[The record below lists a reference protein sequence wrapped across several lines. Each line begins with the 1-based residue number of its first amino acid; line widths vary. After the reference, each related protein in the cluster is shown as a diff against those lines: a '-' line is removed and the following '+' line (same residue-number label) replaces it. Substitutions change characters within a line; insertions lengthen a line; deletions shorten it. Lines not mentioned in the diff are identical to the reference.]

1 MKLLLKILVWPVT
14 LVLSVFT
21 SICLFLFSRAAFL
34 LGLAS
39 TLLTALALLVL
50 LAGSL
55 KNAAIV
61 TVIAFL
67 ISPYGLP
74 MLAARLI
81 GGVAS
86 VNAAIKDFLHE

>member
-14 LVLSVFT
+14 LALSVFT
-21 SICLFLFSRAAFL
+21 SVCLFLFSRAAFL

-39 TLLTALALLVL
+39 TLLSALALLVL
-50 LAGSL
+50 LAGSP
-55 KNAAIV
+55 KNAVIV
-61 TVIAFL
+61 MVIAFL

-86 VNAAIKDFLHE
+86 VNAAIKDFLYE

>member
-14 LVLSVFT
+14 VALSVFT

-74 MLAARLI
+74 MVAARLI

>member
-21 SICLFLFSRAAFL
+21 SVCLFLFSRATFL

-39 TLLTALALLVL
+39 SVLTTLAILVL
-50 LAGSL
+50 LAGSP

-81 GGVAS
+81 GGLAS
-86 VNAAIKDFLHE
+86 VNAAIKDFLYE

>member
-14 LVLSVFT
+14 LMLSVFT
-21 SICLFLFSRAAFL
+21 SICLFLFSSAAFL

-39 TLLTALALLVL
+39 TLLTALAVLVL
-50 LAGSL
+50 LAGSP

-67 ISPYGLP
+67 LSPYGLP
-74 MLAARLI
+74 LLAAQLI
-81 GGVAS
+81 GGLAS
-86 VNAAIKDFLHE
+86 FNAAIKDFLYE

>member
-14 LVLSVFT
+14 VVLSVFT
-21 SICLFLFSRAAFL
+21 SVCLFLFSRAAFL

-50 LAGSL
+50 LAGSP

-74 MLAARLI
+74 MVAARLI